1 MPTRLEQQ
9 AKEDEEKLE
18 ALRALAAEAFGS
30 LDRGQG
36 TALEGD
42 QRLADFI
49 GKRGR
54 RAVARA
60 SRATGGECRPG
71 GTACPRPPE

>member
-1 MPTRLEQQ
+1 MPTHLEQQ
-9 AKEDEEKLE
+9 AKDDEEKLK

-36 TALEGD
+36 TTLDGD

-49 GKRGR
+49 GKLSL
-54 RAVARA
+54 RA
-60 SRATGGECRPG
+60 SRGTGCECRPG
-71 GTACPRPPE
+71 GTACPQPPE